1 MAIYR
6 VLLPAG
12 EADPAAQAARADFVR
27 DGFCW
32 PALLFG
38 PLWLLARGLWRAL
51 GAWCLGAAIVLIGA
65 HYARAPGLTVDGL
78 YGLSALW
85 LGLEGQGLV
94 AAARRRA
101 GFRLVDISVGANM
114 TAAEHGFFSRR
125 LAEPPPASPPA
136 RAAVPAAPAHV
147 IGLFPEAGG

>member
-12 EADPAAQAARADFVR
+12 EVDPAAAAARAAFVR

-38 PLWLLARGLWRAL
+38 PLWLLARGLWLAL

-65 HYARAPGLTVDGL
+65 HYARAPGFAVDGL
-78 YGLSALW
+78 YWLSALW

-101 GFRLVDISVGANM
+101 GFRLVDISVGADA
-114 TAAEHGFFSRR
+114 TAAEHGFFSRW
-125 LAEPPPASPPA
+125 LAEPAPAAPPA
-136 RAAVPAAPAHV
+136 RAGAPAAPAHV

>member
-12 EADPAAQAARADFVR
+12 EADAAAMAARADFVR

-32 PALLFG
+32 PAFLFG
-38 PLWLLARGLWRAL
+38 PLWLLARGLWRAMA
-51 GAWCLGAAIVLIGA
+51 AWCLGAAIVLIGA
-65 HYARAPGLTVDGL
+65 RYAGAPEPAVDGL

-101 GFRLVDISVGANM
+101 GFRLVDVSVGANAR
-114 TAAEHGFFSRR
+114 AAEHAFFSRW
-125 LAEPPPASPPA
+125 LAEPPPASAPA
-136 RAAVPAAPAHV
+136 RAAAPAAPAHV